1 MGVNI
6 SANDGIIL
14 PFVSISTFTKQI
26 DSTLRLCFQS
36 TLSYNAHFI
45 QTNLIQLF
53 WCDLSMTVNVMVLL
67 IVNFILQSNPLN
79 TLKALLLR
87 HLFYVLICFKKKINE
102 KFSLPNS
109 FP

>member
-1 MGVNI
+1 MTTTFLLYLFLLWVQVNI

-36 TLSYNAHFI
+36 TLSYNALFI

-67 IVNFILQSNPLN
+67 IVNFIPIEPTKYTKSS
-79 TLKALLLR
+79 LLR
-87 HLFYVLICFKKKINE
+87 HLFYVLICF
-102 KFSLPNS
+102 
-109 FP
+109 

>member
-1 MGVNI
+1 MTTTFTVFVPLLWVQNI

-36 TLSYNAHFI
+36 TLSYNNMHFLYR
-45 QTNLIQLF
+45 LILF
-53 WCDLSMTVNVMVLL
+53 NYFLCDLSMTVNVMVLL

-87 HLFYVLICFKKKINE
+87 HLFYVLIF
-102 KFSLPNS
+102 F
-109 FP
+109 

>member
-1 MGVNI
+1 MTTTFYCIPLMAVNI

-67 IVNFILQSNPLN
+67 IVNFYSIEPTKYTKS
-79 TLKALLLR
+79 
-87 HLFYVLICFKKKINE
+87 
-102 KFSLPNS
+102 S
-109 FP
+109 FA

>member
-1 MGVNI
+1 MTTTFLLYLFLLWVQVNI

-36 TLSYNAHFI
+36 TLSYNALFI

-53 WCDLSMTVNVMVLL
+53 WCDLSMTKCYGFADCKLYTNR
-67 IVNFILQSNPLN
+67 
-79 TLKALLLR
+79 T
-87 HLFYVLICFKKKINE
+87 H
-102 KFSLPNS
+102 
-109 FP
+109 